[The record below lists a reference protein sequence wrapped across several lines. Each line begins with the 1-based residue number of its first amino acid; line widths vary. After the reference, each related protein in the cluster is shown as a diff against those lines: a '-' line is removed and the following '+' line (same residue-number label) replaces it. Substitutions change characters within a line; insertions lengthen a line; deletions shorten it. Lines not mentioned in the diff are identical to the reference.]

1 MSATRT
7 FAVTLTIP
15 DNEAFTALETL
26 GRLGI
31 PVARVV
37 RADIWQFEVGTKPP
51 DVVSSRLDAVPP
63 DANAARPAALPTQP
77 SSDTPVDDLA
87 RTVASIETIHNPNK
101 HRLAERPS
109 DRPVPGEVWIA
120 SRDEAT
126 ETRVAG
132 RAVPGVRS
140 IRRRTAW
147 RLLDGSGRD
156 VAPADLDRAVETF
169 LCNPAFQVAITA

>member
-1 MSATRT
+1 MTSTRT

-15 DNEAFTALETL
+15 DNEAFTAYETL

-31 PVARVV
+31 DAARVV
-37 RADIWQFEVGTKPP
+37 RADIWLF
-51 DVVSSRLDAVPP
+51 DVEDGAG
-63 DANAARPAALPTQP
+63 
-77 SSDTPVDDLA
+77 DLA

-101 HRLAERPS
+101 HRLAERES
-109 DRPVPGEVWIA
+109 DRPAPGEVWIA
-120 SRDEAT
+120 SRDETPAT
-126 ETRVAG
+126 VVAG
-132 RAVPGVRS
+132 RAIAGVRA

-147 RLLDGSGRD
+147 RLLDDSGRD